1 MTTSP
6 KRPRTHSRV
15 DKFGERRRE
24 LARSALTT
32 LAERGYAHTSLR
44 DIANNSDFTHG
55 VLHYYF
61 ADKNELIILGVM
73 EYKAQ
78 CITRYDDAIAQA
90 ESADDLRQRFAAAT
104 ASSLVDEAT
113 LHRLWY
119 DMRAQSYFDEGF
131 RPAVGEIERSIE
143 AMIWRVIERH
153 AEFIGRPPAVT
164 PVQAYAVLDGLFQQA
179 LFQLFADEAA
189 AAQTADNLAE
199 QVSEVLVKIAAIG
212 TLA

>member
-1 MTTSP
+1 MATST
-6 KRPRTHSRV
+6 KRPRTQPRV

-61 ADKNELIILGVM
+61 QDKNELIILGVM

-78 CITRYDDAIAQA
+78 CITRYDDAIAHA
-90 ESADDLRQRFAAAT
+90 ESADDLCHRFAAAT
-104 ASSLVDEAT
+104 ATSLVDEAT

-131 RPAVGEIERSIE
+131 RPAVGEIECSIE

-164 PVQAYAVLDGLFQQA
+164 SLQAYAVLDGLFQQA
-179 LFQLFADEAA
+179 LFQLFAGAPDAA
-189 AAQTADNLAE
+189 ENLAK
-199 QVSEVLVKIAAIG
+199 QVSDVLAKIAAIG

>member
-1 MTTSP
+1 
-6 KRPRTHSRV
+6 
-15 DKFGERRRE
+15 
-24 LARSALTT
+24 
-32 LAERGYAHTSLR
+32 
-44 DIANNSDFTHG
+44 
-55 VLHYYF
+55 LHYYF

-104 ASSLVDEAT
+104 ATSLVDEAT

-153 AEFIGRPPAVT
+153 AEFIGSPPAVT
-164 PVQAYAVLDGLFQQA
+164 PEQAYAVLDGLFQRA
-179 LFQLFADEAA
+179 LFQWFADDSAA
-189 AAQTADNLAE
+189 AENLAE
-199 QVSEVLVKIAAIG
+199 QVSEVLIMIGVIG
-212 TLA
+212 TLG

>member
-1 MTTSP
+1 MSTPT
-6 KRPRTHSRV
+6 KRPRTDSRV

-61 ADKNELIILGVM
+61 ADKNELIIFGVR

-78 CITRYDDAIAQA
+78 CVTRYDDAVEGAV
-90 ESADDLRQRFAAAT
+90 SGDDLCRRFSGAMAT
-104 ASSLVDEAT
+104 SLADEAT

-131 RPAVGEIERSIE
+131 RPAVGEIETGLE
-143 AMIWRVIERH
+143 AMIWRVIKRCC
-153 AEFIGRPPAVT
+153 EFTGRPPVLT
-164 PVQAYAVLDGLFQQA
+164 PPVAYALFDGLFQQA
-179 LFQLFADEAA
+179 LFRWFDNDPKAAD
-189 AAQTADNLAE
+189 TLAE
-199 QVSEVLVKIAAIG
+199 QVFAVLTAIARIG
-212 TLA
+212 